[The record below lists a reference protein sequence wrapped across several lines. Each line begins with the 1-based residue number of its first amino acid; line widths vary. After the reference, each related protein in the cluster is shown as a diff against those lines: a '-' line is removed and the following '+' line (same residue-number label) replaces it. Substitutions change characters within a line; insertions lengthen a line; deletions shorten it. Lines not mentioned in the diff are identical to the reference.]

1 MPAVS
6 YSDFPVHAGASRPES
21 GAQISDTILAFQQ
34 TPTASSLSLLRHAFY
49 GLGTGAESSAVDEPV
64 DTERPHQV
72 ASLSDRTWNRSV
84 DEVWSYDAVGG
95 SVFAVTESR
104 LSPYRTFGS
113 SHGL

>member
-6 YSDFPVHAGASRPES
+6 YSDFPVHAGTSRPES
-21 GAQISDTILAFQQ
+21 GAQISDTILAFQL
-34 TPTASSLSLLRHAFY
+34 TPTASALSLLRHAFS
-49 GLGTGAESSAVDEPV
+49 GLGAGSPAVDEPV
-64 DTERPHQV
+64 DTERPQRV
-72 ASLSDRTWNRSV
+72 PSLLDRTWNRSV

-104 LSPYRTFGS
+104 LSPYRTFRS